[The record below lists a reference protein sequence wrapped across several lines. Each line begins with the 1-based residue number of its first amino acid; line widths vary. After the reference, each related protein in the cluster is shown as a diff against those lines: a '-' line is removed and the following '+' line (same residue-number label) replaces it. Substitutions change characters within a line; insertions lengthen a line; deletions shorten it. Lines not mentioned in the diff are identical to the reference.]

1 MKNLVPSNRILTSLV
16 IALAAVVFSTGCSE
30 QSATPNDHGEEHDV
44 VTTVTFLLVGDH
56 NDTTRFVWEDADGP
70 GGNNPDRI
78 DTIRLKRGVAYS
90 GTIQLM
96 NVSVNPHEDLTT
108 DVAAHKEQHQFFYT
122 VTPKDLAEV
131 TNLDK
136 DSNGL
141 SVGLSY
147 TLTTHTQGTGV
158 LEVSLSHFDNSAT
171 KDGVTPSDETDV
183 FITMPLVVNN

>member
-1 MKNLVPSNRILTSLV
+1 MKNLIPSNRLLMSVALV
-16 IALAAVVFSTGCSE
+16 LSTIVFSTGCSE
-30 QSATPNDHGEEHDV
+30 QSTTPNDHGEEHDV
-44 VTTVTFLLVGDH
+44 VTTVTFVLVGDH

-70 GGNNPDRI
+70 GGNNPNRI
-78 DTIRLKRGVAYS
+78 DTIRLKPGVVYS
-90 GTIQLM
+90 GTVQLM
-96 NVSVNPHEDLTT
+96 NVAVNPHEDLTA

-122 VTPKDLAEV
+122 ITPKDLAGV

-141 SVGLSY
+141 NVGLSY

-158 LEVSLSHFDNSAT
+158 FQVSLSHFDNSAT